1 MGGRA
6 LAAWVEH
13 GAHKAERGIRA
24 IVTIDPAVIPELSRC
39 DQPFILTS

>member
-1 MGGRA
+1 MAGGSLADPNYGRRA

-24 IVTIDPAVIPELSRC
+24 IAAI
-39 DQPFILTS
+39 